1 MFGKKGAHLERPFKF
16 LRIDGAFLVQIANGL
31 AHIAFVEMLVKVWE
45 PVQSLAVGAKSAA
58 SGALRRCQS
67 PPCHKARLRLA
78 AHPDPHFCPSR
89 PDYEQVLMM
98 ERARPACQA
107 ADYGLQ
113 ASFFALGRL
122 ALMPLAGWLLDGAG
136 SAALVAALAVA
147 SAGMAALA
155 GRWMGALARGLAH
168 RNKERIKAL

>member
-1 MFGKKGAHLERPFKF
+1 
-16 LRIDGAFLVQIANGL
+16 
-31 AHIAFVEMLVKVWE
+31 ML
-45 PVQSLAVGAKSAA
+45 
-58 SGALRRCQS
+58 
-67 PPCHKARLRLA
+67 
-78 AHPDPHFCPSR
+78 
-89 PDYEQVLMM
+89 

-155 GRWMGALARGLAH
+155 GRWMDALARGLAH
-168 RNKERIKAL
+168 QKRSEYRSYKNGLGAHSSRTSCYG

>member
-1 MFGKKGAHLERPFKF
+1 MPCKKSAHLERPFKF

-31 AHIAFVEMLVKVWE
+31 AYIAFVEMLVKVWE

-58 SGALRRCQS
+58 SVALRRCQS
-67 PPCHKARLRLA
+67 SPCHKARLRLA

-89 PDYEQVLMM
+89 PDGEQVLML

-155 GRWMGALARGLAH
+155 GRWMDALARELAH
-168 RNKERIKAL
+168 QKKERIKAL

>member
-1 MFGKKGAHLERPFKF
+1 MPGKKGAHLERPFKF
-16 LRIDGAFLVQIANGL
+16 LCIDGAFLVQITNGL
-31 AHIAFVEMLVKVWE
+31 AHIAFIEMLVKVWE
-45 PVQSLAVGAKSAA
+45 PVQSPAVGAKSAA
-58 SGALRRCQS
+58 SVALRRCQS
-67 PPCHKARLRLA
+67 SPCHKARLRLA
-78 AHPDPHFCPSR
+78 AHPDPHFCPSW
-89 PDYEQVLMM
+89 PNCEQVLML

-155 GRWMGALARGLAH
+155 GRWMDALARGLVH
-168 RNKERIKAL
+168 QKKERIKAL